1 MVFVTETASPLAAM
15 MLTWAVPWSWS
26 VSFKQLY
33 IESESKFIQ
42 FSHSYDGF
50 YWEAV
55 NYRHNWF
62 EIPQECKRLP
72 HSAWHHPPLSRP
84 WFVQIWKNLTIP
96 RLVNYQIQ
104 LLVLFCSPVPCPLFA
119 GEVGDKVVDGVLD
132 GLLSSTVAQ
141 LRSHCICSPRICLF
155 LINFAHLKVSTILWN
170 SRGLSSWGLIL

>member
-1 MVFVTETASPLAAM
+1 MVLVTETASPFSAM
-15 MLTWAVPWSWS
+15 MLTWAVPWSCARFL
-26 VSFKQLY
+26 SFLFFTGNFNCY
-33 IESESKFIQ
+33 FLS
-42 FSHSYDGF
+42 
-50 YWEAV
+50 
-55 NYRHNWF
+55 
-62 EIPQECKRLP
+62 PQECKRLP

-141 LRSHCICSPRICLF
+141 LGSQCICPPRICLF